1 MGIQYIY
8 IEYGQLELVSVVN
21 STREPGEP
29 FSFSGD
35 IISERS
41 GCRLFIIIFVIV

>member
-29 FSFSGD
+29 FPAASSPNVAGA
-35 IISERS
+35 
-41 GCRLFIIIFVIV
+41 GYL